1 MKVITFHETSD
12 STDNEVTWGVGF
24 KFNDSKKSYYYKND
38 AMPFRCVEETLA
50 ELVDRLIA
58 EKSIDQIL
66 VSGRRIIEDGC
77 DCDYFNYIICRED
90 CKDVD
95 DSGCEVYTVDG
106 YCDELTEFIIED
118 FKKNANVEEI
128 I

>member
-1 MKVITFHETSD
+1 MKVLTFHETSD

-24 KFNDSKKSYYYKND
+24 KFNDSKKSYYYRND
-38 AMPFRCVEETLA
+38 AMPFRCVEETLT

-66 VSGRRIIEDGC
+66 VSGRRSIEDGC
-77 DCDYFNYIICRED
+77 DYDYFNYTICRED

-95 DSGCEVYTVDG
+95 EEGCKVYFVDN
-106 YCDELTEFIIED
+106 YYDDLIEFIIND
-118 FKKNANVEEI
+118 LKRYASIEEVN
-128 I
+128 